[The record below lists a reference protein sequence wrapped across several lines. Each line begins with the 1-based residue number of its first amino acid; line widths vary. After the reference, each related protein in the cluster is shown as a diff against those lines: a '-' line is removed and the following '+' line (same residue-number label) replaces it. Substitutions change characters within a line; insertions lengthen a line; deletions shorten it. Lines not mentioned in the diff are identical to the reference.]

1 MTRYELWHW
10 HMIMIMMICEWI
22 SQDQNIQEI
31 HRKQPF
37 QFVGTPPE
45 RSQWPRAVPSHGSF
59 VAWSD
64 IWTSALAHGG
74 SWSSWES
81 ARGFCP
87 VLSILRERERDYHVV
102 LIRYYN
108 YKCYSFFFDENCFG
122 IVAPSWLR
130 QRHLSLWG
138 NLCKTTALVHSLT
151 SRELPRTCALDS
163 WDCSC
168 GWAMQGAS
176 LQGWKKSADLRD
188 DVNPCH
194 CHLSQPLH
202 FLRTYI
208 HPSIHTY
215 IHTYVRPSVRTYI
228 PTYISYHTIPYPST
242 SKDLE
247 NLGFP
252 GCT

>member
-1 MTRYELWHW
+1 
-10 HMIMIMMICEWI
+10 MICEWI

-108 YKCYSFFFDENCFG
+108 YKCYSFFFDENCFR

-138 NLCKTTALVHSLT
+138 KLVQDYCIGALFNLSRAPQNMCLGFVGLQLWLGHAGCFAAGLEEVSRFKRWCQSMSLSFVST
-151 SRELPRTCALDS
+151 FT
-163 WDCSC
+163 
-168 GWAMQGAS
+168 
-176 LQGWKKSADLRD
+176 
-188 DVNPCH
+188 
-194 CHLSQPLH
+194 
-202 FLRTYI
+202 FFTYI
-208 HPSIHTY
+208 HTSIHTY

-228 PTYISYHTIPYPST
+228 PTYHIIPYHTPLHPKT
-242 SKDLE
+242 
-247 NLGFP
+247 
-252 GCT
+252 